1 MRRMGAAVFAVVNWC
16 LWAYAGAARG
26 EALTL
31 DRALALARER
41 APTVVAAQFAIGE
54 ARGRLAGAA
63 VLLRDNP
70 VLDGAAGP
78 RLKGQGG
85 ESLEARLGFSQAL
98 ELGGKRGARVDAAE
112 ADVARAGAGAEN
124 ALRGALREVAVAFF
138 RALHATQSLA
148 LAHRAEAMAGEIVRI
163 AQRRLAAGDVSR
175 LDVNLARAAHARAGA
190 VVLGAE
196 ARRDDA
202 LGEVRVLLGIG
213 AADPLTVHGALAAP
227 AVPSLIALQTG
238 PADRPD
244 LRALDAERRNA
255 EAEARLG
262 RAEQW
267 PDLSVGAEYERDDN
281 DNIALGRLG
290 VTLPVFARGQGRQ
303 AESLARASRLRA
315 ELAAARL
322 ASATELDT
330 AHEVYRRR
338 VAAADTLARTAVPLQ
353 DDNEAAARRAY
364 DVGELGLVDLLAV
377 RRDVLETRQDSLDR
391 SFEAAVAGI
400 ELQFSAGALQ

>member
-1 MRRMGAAVFAVVNWC
+1 MRRMGAAALAVVNWC
-16 LWAYAGAARG
+16 LWAHAGAARG
-26 EALTL
+26 EDLTL

-163 AQRRLAAGDVSR
+163 AERRLAAGDVSR

-227 AVPSLIALQTG
+227 AVPSLTALQTAA
-238 PADRPD
+238 ADRPD
-244 LRALDAERRNA
+244 LRALDAEMHTA

-262 RAEQW
+262 RA
-267 PDLSVGAEYERDDN
+267 PNSGP
-281 DNIALGRLG
+281 
-290 VTLPVFARGQGRQ
+290 T
-303 AESLARASRLRA
+303 
-315 ELAAARL
+315 
-322 ASATELDT
+322 
-330 AHEVYRRR
+330 
-338 VAAADTLARTAVPLQ
+338 
-353 DDNEAAARRAY
+353 
-364 DVGELGLVDLLAV
+364 
-377 RRDVLETRQDSLDR
+377 
-391 SFEAAVAGI
+391 
-400 ELQFSAGALQ
+400 